1 MSENTD
7 STESVDSASGVTVL
21 DRAHKAL
28 EVVGVAV
35 LVFTGIILTVRI
47 VARTS
52 PVFPDLIWTGE
63 IARYALVVMTVVGI
77 PYAMR
82 TDDHISIRPL
92 LEGLEDRTRDALL
105 LVANV
110 LVVGFSV
117 FLAYAS
123 AQVSQRTLG
132 NPLPTVRWLNYG
144 YVNILITIM
153 FALTAIYALEQVV
166 SQWRMLTGNTTTD
179 GDAVEAKDNA

>member
-7 STESVDSASGVTVL
+7 STGSVDSASGGTVL
-21 DRAHKAL
+21 DGVHKGL
-28 EVVGVAV
+28 EVVGVTL
-35 LVFTGIILTVRI
+35 LVVIGVITTARI
-47 VARTS
+47 VVRTS
-52 PVFPDLIWTGE
+52 PVFPNLIWTGE

-82 TDDHISIRPL
+82 TEDHISIRPL
-92 LEGLEDRTRDALL
+92 LDGLEDRTRDSLF

-123 AQVSQRTLG
+123 SQVARRTLG

-166 SQWRMLTGNTTTD
+166 SQWRTLTGNATTD